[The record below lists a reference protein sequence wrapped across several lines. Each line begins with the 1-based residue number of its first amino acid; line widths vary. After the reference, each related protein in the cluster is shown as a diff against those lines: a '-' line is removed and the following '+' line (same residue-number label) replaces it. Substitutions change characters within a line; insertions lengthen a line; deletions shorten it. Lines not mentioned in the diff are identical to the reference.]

1 MATVTHWSTPTK
13 TRPCTRLRC
22 SAIPGLYY
30 VPNTKT
36 NCASGI
42 ICRSS
47 QDPRHLNHP
56 SASYRTVHTL
66 GQTASG
72 WLELHARQSDP
83 PPQCALSG
91 RACIIIG
98 QIHYQQRFKVAHK
111 TRQYTKKLPC
121 ALEYTIQK
129 HAHRFSHGLLIELT
143 LLVADI
149 FFCTES

>member
-1 MATVTHWSTPTK
+1 MPV
-13 TRPCTRLRC
+13 
-22 SAIPGLYY
+22 G
-30 VPNTKT
+30 
-36 NCASGI
+36 
-42 ICRSS
+42 
-47 QDPRHLNHP
+47 
-56 SASYRTVHTL
+56 
-66 GQTASG
+66 G
-72 WLELHARQSDP
+72 WLELQARQSDP

-111 TRQYTKKLPC
+111 TGQYTKKLPC

-149 FFCTES
+149 FFAPSHNAFSAFVFRDEQTSSSTRCYTLQFNA